1 MFGKVL
7 LYEGSCLLPFTYLLA
22 KPVLFKRGVQWFVC
36 NFEILKKVNTNFYN
50 FGKKQVS
57 ADFVFVHRHFLIK
70 PSINTNIQYSADHK
84 IKLPN
89 TLLYLWYKPRNWR

>member
-1 MFGKVL
+1 MI
-7 LYEGSCLLPFTYLLA
+7 
-22 KPVLFKRGVQWFVC
+22 C
-36 NFEILKKVNTNFYN
+36 NFEILKKSYYKFLYN

-57 ADFVFVHRHFLIK
+57 DDFVFVHRHFLIK

-89 TLLYLWYKPRNWR
+89 TLLYL